1 MEKQQHEEDGMNA
14 IADIVAKA
22 FTEIKED
29 MDRIVNSGDVQ
40 SPAGT
45 PSAHAAGAS
54 EEQLPAVQLGHGRT
68 FSESP
73 GYDDIELPDL
83 EYRIPEAL
91 QSVEVPSP
99 GSTPAAASS
108 AAEGYGICVR
118 RTYAT
123 NATGSR
129 EPSFNLRQQQY
140 AGSQGSPIALAAYG
154 PCSEFEV
161 DSLPGAEEDPCV
173 EMANTQGTTALLAAA
188 SPAHANNKQID
199 RVSTASGFSPSSGGT
214 AGHPASDKWLQD
226 AAAAAATDAAGA
238 PPVATSHLTY
248 TELLERAIAGMDPKL
263 QQMSNNLLTRTSSR
277 TSVERRRASGESAS
291 RRSSG
296 SNSGGGSAARSS
308 SCGRASARPA
318 SAGAVPYD
326 GGFGQQT
333 PGLMSV
339 RPWQVQSKFPA
350 SSAGATRGPVRRS
363 SARAAAEEDGDG
375 TSVRIFKQGSG
386 SAKKLLGGVDERGV
400 SGDGAAAGQRGA
412 SVRSSMDSQV
422 SAQMVSRVVRLD
434 FVRLCGIACSC
445 TASYNLL
452 TGCPPSSA

>member
-1 MEKQQHEEDGMNA
+1 MEKQQHGEDGMNA

-45 PSAHAAGAS
+45 PSAGGAGAS

-83 EYRIPEAL
+83 EYRMPEAL
-91 QSVEVPSP
+91 QSVESPTP
-99 GSTPAAASS
+99 GSPVAAPAASS
-108 AAEGYGICVR
+108 AADGYGISLR

-129 EPSFNLRQQQY
+129 EPSFNLRQQQQHP
-140 AGSQGSPIALAAYG
+140 GSQGSPVALTAYG
-154 PCSEFEV
+154 LCSAFEEDSMASAEV
-161 DSLPGAEEDPCV
+161 DPCEDT
-173 EMANTQGTTALLAAA
+173 ANTHGATAQANNTQVDEFGAA
-188 SPAHANNKQID
+188 S
-199 RVSTASGFSPSSGGT
+199 SFSPSSGGT
-214 AGHPASDKWLQD
+214 AGLPASDKWLQD
-226 AAAAAATDAAGA
+226 AAAAAAVDAAQA
-238 PPVATSHLTY
+238 QPVATSHLTY

-277 TSVERRRASGESAS
+277 TSVERRRTSGESAS

-296 SNSGGGSAARSS
+296 SSSGGGGGAARPS
-308 SCGRASARPA
+308 SCGRAGARPA

-326 GGFGQQT
+326 GSSFGQQA

-339 RPWQVQSKFPA
+339 RPWQAQSKFPA
-350 SSAGATRGPVRRS
+350 SSAGAAKGSPVRRS
-363 SARAAAEEDGDG
+363 SARAAAEEDGNG

-386 SAKKLLGGVDERGV
+386 SAMKLLGEGDERGV
-400 SGDGAAAGQRGA
+400 SGAGAAAGQRGA

-422 SAQMVSRVVRLD
+422 SARVVRCLALGS
-434 FVRLCGIACSC
+434 FVCYKWLGC
-445 TASYNLL
+445 TASYKLL
-452 TGCPPSSA
+452 RGIDSCSA